1 MGEQKWFHFDINQ
14 AIYNLDNKDISRME
28 RELDY
33 YKIVFEEYQKILRME
48 IKRSDETRNL
58 KDELKKHQQRRTASN
73 QETEQ

>member
-1 MGEQKWFHFDINQ
+1 
-14 AIYNLDNKDISRME
+14 
-28 RELDY
+28 
-33 YKIVFEEYQKILRME
+33 ME